1 MISERTQLKFATS
14 ERTGEIIG
22 FVSRHSKTKQLRG
35 VREDSP
41 YKKKICVLSEDLK
54 GKVQPNILYS
64 VELKAMHSRNGFVVV
79 AATPLLFKATIN
91 TLVIPGET
99 YRVTVNF
106 GNKTVYFDPLRGN
119 SYSSKTVS
127 GVVSL
132 LQRRTDI
139 ENLESVINSFKSAAA
154 RLLRRMADDGHS
166 RFVMRPERG
175 IATDG
180 AHSMKRGVTRYRA
193 VDLGTGELLF
203 EQNIGNQT
211 INIGEFLGVV
221 EAAKYIIE
229 HRFSPA
235 IIYTDSL
242 TALTWF
248 NEKRTASRK
257 RNAALKKAEIFLKA
271 MASEID
277 KIEVLHWNNSL
288 WGETPADFGEK

>member
-22 FVSRHSKTKQLRG
+22 FVSRHSKTTQLRG
-35 VREDSP
+35 VHEDSP

-79 AATPLLFKATIN
+79 AATPLLFKATID

-106 GNKTVYFDPLRGN
+106 GNKTVYFDPLGGN

-139 ENLESVINSFKSAAA
+139 ENLEGVINSFKSAAA
-154 RLLRRMADDGHS
+154 RLLRRMADDGFS
-166 RFVMRPERG
+166 TP
-175 IATDG
+175 
-180 AHSMKRGVTRYRA
+180 
-193 VDLGTGELLF
+193 
-203 EQNIGNQT
+203 T
-211 INIGEFLGVV
+211 IPGL
-221 EAAKYIIE
+221 
-229 HRFSPA
+229 
-235 IIYTDSL
+235 
-242 TALTWF
+242 
-248 NEKRTASRK
+248 
-257 RNAALKKAEIFLKA
+257 
-271 MASEID
+271 
-277 KIEVLHWNNSL
+277 
-288 WGETPADFGEK
+288 

>member
-79 AATPLLFKATIN
+79 A
-91 TLVIPGET
+91 GGT

-106 GNKTVYFDPLRGN
+106 GNKTVYFDPLGGN

-139 ENLESVINSFKSAAA
+139 ENLEGVINSFKSAAA
-154 RLLRRMADDGHS
+154 RLLRRMADDGFS
-166 RFVMRPERG
+166 TP
-175 IATDG
+175 
-180 AHSMKRGVTRYRA
+180 
-193 VDLGTGELLF
+193 
-203 EQNIGNQT
+203 T
-211 INIGEFLGVV
+211 IPGL
-221 EAAKYIIE
+221 
-229 HRFSPA
+229 
-235 IIYTDSL
+235 
-242 TALTWF
+242 
-248 NEKRTASRK
+248 
-257 RNAALKKAEIFLKA
+257 
-271 MASEID
+271 
-277 KIEVLHWNNSL
+277 
-288 WGETPADFGEK
+288 

>member
-79 AATPLLFKATIN
+79 AATPLLFKATID

-119 SYSSKTVS
+119 SYSSKTGS

-139 ENLESVINSFKSAAA
+139 ENLEGVINSFKSAAA
-154 RLLRRMADDGHS
+154 RLLRRMADDG
-166 RFVMRPERG
+166 FCTP
-175 IATDG
+175 
-180 AHSMKRGVTRYRA
+180 
-193 VDLGTGELLF
+193 
-203 EQNIGNQT
+203 T
-211 INIGEFLGVV
+211 IPGL
-221 EAAKYIIE
+221 
-229 HRFSPA
+229 
-235 IIYTDSL
+235 
-242 TALTWF
+242 
-248 NEKRTASRK
+248 
-257 RNAALKKAEIFLKA
+257 
-271 MASEID
+271 
-277 KIEVLHWNNSL
+277 
-288 WGETPADFGEK
+288 